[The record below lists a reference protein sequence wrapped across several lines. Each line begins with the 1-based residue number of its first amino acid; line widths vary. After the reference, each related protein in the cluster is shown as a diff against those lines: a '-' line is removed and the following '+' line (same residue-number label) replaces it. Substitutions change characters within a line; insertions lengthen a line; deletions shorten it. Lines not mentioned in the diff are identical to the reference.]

1 MYAKQGFKATM
12 KHFWIYISCCLL
24 LAFLLLLPK
33 AKQEVE
39 LSLSP
44 FQKQRLEFESILTTA
59 VDVVHPKEKASNFCI
74 LVMPDESLKVLLE
87 ESVPGKA
94 FEKALY
100 LSSYEDARN
109 SSLKNA
115 RLLLSAAQGFSF
127 QFKDQESRLTVSFQ
141 SQENNQDHKISL
153 ALPFHS
159 SSRIERLR

>member
-1 MYAKQGFKATM
+1 M
-12 KHFWIYISCCLL
+12 KHFWVYISCCLL
-24 LAFLLLLPK
+24 LSLFLLLPK
-33 AKQEVE
+33 DKQEVE
-39 LSLSP
+39 LSLST
-44 FQKQRLEFESILTTA
+44 FQKQRLELESILTTV
-59 VDVVHPKEKASNFCI
+59 VDVVHPKEKESSFCI
-74 LVMPDESLKVLLE
+74 LVMPDESLQILLE

-127 QFKDQESRLTVSFQ
+127 QFEDQESRLTVRFQ
-141 SQENNQDHKISL
+141 SQEDNQNHKISL
-153 ALPFHS
+153 FLPFHS

>member
-1 MYAKQGFKATM
+1 M
-12 KHFWIYISCCLL
+12 KHFWVYICCCLL
-24 LAFLLLLPK
+24 LSLFLLLPK

-39 LSLSP
+39 LVLSP
-44 FQKQRLEFESILTTA
+44 AQKQRLELESFLTT
-59 VDVVHPKEKASNFCI
+59 VIDVLHPKEKDSNFCI

-100 LSSYEDARN
+100 LTSYADARN

-115 RLLLSAAQGFSF
+115 RLILSGAEKFSF
-127 QFKDQESRLTVSFQ
+127 QFQEQESLLSVSFQ
-141 SQENNQDHKISL
+141 SQMDNQNHKLILS
-153 ALPFHS
+153 LPFHS